1 MRTLVHVRPIDS
13 WKIYDPIGV
22 WVGNIDTMLVDPR
35 SGTVRFAWTS
45 FFAVGSGQV
54 ALPWSAV
61 SFSPIRRAFVT
72 VVTSR
77 QLLDAPKVDNKESAA
92 EVERLLLEHYRLKPA
107 NDAAPAVT
115 SRGNS

>member
-1 MRTLVHVRPIDS
+1 MRTLVHVRPIDG

-22 WVGNIDTMLVDPR
+22 WVGNIDTMLLDPR
-35 SGTVRFAWTS
+35 SGLIRLVWTS
-45 FFAVGSGQV
+45 FFSVSTGQL

-77 QLLDAPKVDNKESAA
+77 QLQDAPKVEDKETASD
-92 EVERLLLEHYRLKPA
+92 VERRLLEHYRLMATDNASATLGAGTP
-107 NDAAPAVT
+107 
-115 SRGNS
+115 